1 MTFKLKWKK
10 TVHTTKDAGSQK
22 KLKLLCNS
30 DIFNSRIFLKLT
42 SIKKA
47 CRKSIRDNK
56 FGIDDFFETL
66 YEIGYVKNQLLNTH

>member
-1 MTFKLKWKK
+1 MQDHRKNLNCFVIL
-10 TVHTTKDAGSQK
+10 
-22 KLKLLCNS
+22 
-30 DIFNSRIFLKLT
+30 IFLIQGFFLKLT